1 MKRTSAF
8 IGSAILLVIIA
19 AAATGAEQMRLT
31 SDTLEYD
38 PERGVV
44 IASGN
49 VRMTGRGAEITSLE
63 GEFDSAGLR
72 SWFRGKVFAR
82 WDEGSLTMDCE
93 ELQLEELPRG
103 QNMTATRVNRFHD
116 PVRNVVMRGDLMKGT
131 VRDGVFTG
139 LEAAGNVVADAVVSG
154 GGPTRITGRKAVY
167 SRSKDTLVFSGDAL
181 ATQEGRRITAD
192 TFVIHLQSGKI
203 EAVGNPQM
211 VVDLPPQEAQ

>member
-1 MKRTSAF
+1 
-8 IGSAILLVIIA
+8 
-19 AAATGAEQMRLT
+19 
-31 SDTLEYD
+31 
-38 PERGVV
+38 
-44 IASGN
+44 
-49 VRMTGRGAEITSLE
+49 
-63 GEFDSAGLR
+63 
-72 SWFRGKVFAR
+72 
-82 WDEGSLTMDCE
+82 
-93 ELQLEELPRG
+93 
-103 QNMTATRVNRFHD
+103 MTATRVNRFHD

-131 VRDGVFTG
+131 VRDGVFTD

>member
-72 SWFRGKVFAR
+72 SLFRGKVFAR

-116 PVRNVVMRGDLMKGT
+116 PVWNVVMRGDLMKGT
-131 VRDGVFTG
+131 VRDGVFTD

>member
-38 PERGVV
+38 PEKGVV

-49 VRMTGRGAEITSLE
+49 VRVTGRGAEITSLE

-72 SWFRGKVFAR
+72 SLFRGKVFAR

-93 ELQLEELPRG
+93 EL
-103 QNMTATRVNRFHD
+103 HW
-116 PVRNVVMRGDLMKGT
+116 RNCPGD
-131 VRDGVFTG
+131 
-139 LEAAGNVVADAVVSG
+139 
-154 GGPTRITGRKAVY
+154 RI
-167 SRSKDTLVFSGDAL
+167 
-181 ATQEGRRITAD
+181 
-192 TFVIHLQSGKI
+192 
-203 EAVGNPQM
+203 
-211 VVDLPPQEAQ
+211 

>member
-38 PERGVV
+38 PEKGVV

-49 VRMTGRGAEITSLE
+49 VRVTGRGAEITSLE

-72 SWFRGKVFAR
+72 SLFRGKVFAR

-116 PVRNVVMRGDLMKGT
+116 PVWNVVMRGDLMKGT
-131 VRDGVFTG
+131 VRDGVFTD

>member
-38 PERGVV
+38 PEKGVV

-49 VRMTGRGAEITSLE
+49 VRVTGRGAEITSLE

-72 SWFRGKVFAR
+72 SLFRGKVFAR

-131 VRDGVFTG
+131 VRDGVFTD